1 MNLLDAD
8 FFKYYFCKKF
18 NIFLY
23 ENTTTRRTRKIMAI
37 YSPDNFS
44 LIDSPMKLLRLN
56 ALAPNFQ
63 LPKTAVTIGNFDGV
77 HLGHQAMISQLKQL
91 AAAENLKTLVM
102 IFEPQPLEF
111 FKGYD
116 APPRITSL
124 REKVE
129 YLTKLG
135 VDYIAVAKFDNHF
148 RSLNA
153 ESFAELLKVK
163 LNAEHLVL
171 GDDFHFG
178 KNRQGNSEFLTA
190 YGFQVTNLT
199 TVALDGE
206 RVSSTRIRQ
215 TLQAGDLA
223 LAAKLLG
230 RPYSITG
237 RVQYGDQ
244 IGRTLDFP
252 TINVALNR
260 HKPCLKGIYGVE
272 VMCETLSLKDKV
284 KADNPEKS
292 GIAGYEPTALFG
304 AGHVGTRP
312 AIKQVHPE
320 WRLEVHFP
328 DVSANLY
335 GLLMRVTFLNY
346 LHGEK
351 DYPSLEALKVG
362 IDDDVEKLLEFRQN
376 TPHFPF

>member
-1 MNLLDAD
+1 MSKNR
-8 FFKYYFCKKF
+8 
-18 NIFLY
+18 
-23 ENTTTRRTRKIMAI
+23 TTRRNRENMAI
-37 YSPDNFS
+37 YSPHKFKPFN
-44 LIDSPMKLLRLN
+44 LAMKLLRLN
-56 ALAPNFQ
+56 ALAPNTQ

-77 HLGHQAMISQLKQL
+77 HLGHQAMITQLKEIAVQQ
-91 AAAENLKTLVM
+91 NLKTAVM

-111 FKGYD
+111 FKAYE
-116 APPRITSL
+116 APPRISSL

-129 YLTKLG
+129 YLTELG
-135 VDYIAVAKFDNHF
+135 VDYIVIAKFDNSF
-148 RSLNA
+148 RSLSA
-153 ESFAELLKVK
+153 EEFASLLKQK
-163 LNAEHLVL
+163 LNAHSLVL

-178 KNRQGNSEFLTA
+178 KNRQGNSEFLKN
-190 YGFQVTNLT
+190 YGFQITNLK
-199 TVALDGE
+199 TVELDGE

-244 IGRTLDFP
+244 IGRTINFP
-252 TINVALNR
+252 TINVRLNR
-260 HKPCLKGIYGVE
+260 HKPCLHGIYGVD
-272 VMCETLSLKDKV
+272 VICETTSLKDKV
-284 KADNPEKS
+284 KNENPQKL
-292 GIAGYEPTALFG
+292 GIAGYTPTSLFG

-312 AIKQVHPE
+312 AIQQEHPE

-351 DYPSLEALKVG
+351 NYPSLEALKAG
-362 IDDDVEKLLEFRQN
+362 IDDDTKELLEFRSN
-376 TPHFPF
+376 HPHFPF

>member
-1 MNLLDAD
+1 MQ
-8 FFKYYFCKKF
+8 
-18 NIFLY
+18 
-23 ENTTTRRTRKIMAI
+23 
-37 YSPDNFS
+37 
-44 LIDSPMKLLRLN
+44 LLRLN
-56 ALAPNFQ
+56 ALSSTTDLAQ
-63 LPKTAVTIGNFDGV
+63 TAVTIGNFDGV
-77 HLGHQAMISQLKQL
+77 HVGHQAMIQQLKAV
-91 AAAENLKTLVM
+91 AAAQQLKTVVM
-102 IFEPQPLEF
+102 LFEPQPLEF

-116 APPRITSL
+116 APPRISSL

-129 YLTKLG
+129 YLTELG
-135 VDYIAVAKFDNHF
+135 IDYIAVAKFDNHF

-153 ESFAELLKVK
+153 EAFAHLLKNS
-163 LNAEHLVL
+163 LNATHLVL

-178 KNRQGNSEFLTA
+178 KNRQGNSDFLRNF
-190 YGFQVTNLT
+190 GFQVTYLCTVNLS
-199 TVALDGE
+199 GE

-223 LAAKLLG
+223 LAAQLLG

-252 TINVALNR
+252 TINVRLNR
-260 HKPCLKGIYGVE
+260 HRPCLNGIYGVE
-272 VMCETLSLKDKV
+272 VVCETTSLTDTVSNAHPSKTGV
-284 KADNPEKS
+284 
-292 GIAGYEPTALFG
+292 AGYSPNSLFG

-312 AIKQVHPE
+312 AIQQLQPE

-328 DVSANLY
+328 NVSANLY

-351 DYPSLEALKVG
+351 NYPSLEALKAG
-362 IDDDVEKLLEFRQN
+362 IDDDVEKLLEFRQDHPN
-376 TPHFPF
+376 FPF

>member
-1 MNLLDAD
+1 
-8 FFKYYFCKKF
+8 
-18 NIFLY
+18 
-23 ENTTTRRTRKIMAI
+23 
-37 YSPDNFS
+37 
-44 LIDSPMKLLRLN
+44 MKLLRLN
-56 ALAPNFQ
+56 ALRSNTE

-77 HLGHQAMISQLKQL
+77 HLGHQAMITQLK
-91 AAAENLKTLVM
+91 AVAEEQNLKTVVM
-102 IFEPQPLEF
+102 IFEPQPLEY

-116 APPRITSL
+116 APPRISSL

-129 YLTKLG
+129 YLTELG
-135 VDYIAVAKFDNHF
+135 VDYIAVAKFDETF

-153 ESFAELLKVK
+153 NAFATLLKEK

-178 KNRQGNSEFLTA
+178 KNRQGNSEFLKN
-190 YGFQVTNLT
+190 YGFQVTNLS
-199 TVALDGE
+199 TVALAGE

-215 TLQAGDLA
+215 MLQAGDLA

-244 IGRTLDFP
+244 IGRTINFP
-252 TINVALNR
+252 TINVALKR
-260 HKPCLKGIYGVE
+260 HKPCLNGIYGVE
-272 VMCETLSLKDKV
+272 VICETGSLKDKV
-284 KADNPEKS
+284 KADNPEKL

-351 DYPSLEALKVG
+351 DYPSLEALKAG
-362 IDDDVEKLLEFRQN
+362 IDDDVEKLLEFRHN
-376 TPHFPF
+376 TPKFPF